1 MEDTELK
8 SLWQAYDQK
17 LERSLALNLHLVKE
31 LQTQKARSALRRL
44 AWYKVL
50 LIALGLMW
58 TAILGWLM
66 YRLYTPGLISFTISA
81 GMVILFNLVG
91 IASYIRHLVLIHRID
106 NSNSV
111 LATQKHL
118 AELQASTLRVMRIL
132 YLQLPFYTTF
142 FYTREMFIQGGLW
155 FWLSTVPVT
164 LAFTAASIWLY
175 RNIRQENAHK
185 KWFRRMFDGP
195 EWTPVTQAI
204 AFLEEIDA
212 FEREDVVKK

>member
-1 MEDTELK
+1 MEDIELK
-8 SLWQAYDQK
+8 ALWQAYDQK

-31 LQTQKARSALRRL
+31 LQTQKVRSALRSL
-44 AWYKVL
+44 TWYKVL
-50 LIALGLMW
+50 LIVLGLLW
-58 TAILGWLM
+58 TGILGWLM
-66 YRLYTPGLISFTISA
+66 YRLSGPQLISFTISA
-81 GMVILFNLVG
+81 GMVVLFNLVG
-91 IASYIRHLVLIHRID
+91 IVSYIRHLVLIHRID
-106 NSNSV
+106 NSDSV

-132 YLQLPFYTTF
+132 YLQMPFYTTF
-142 FYTREMFIQGGLW
+142 LYTPAMFVHGGLW

-175 RNIRQENAHK
+175 RNIRLENSHK

-195 EWTPVTQAI
+195 EWRPVTRAI

-212 FEREDVVKK
+212 FEREDAIKK